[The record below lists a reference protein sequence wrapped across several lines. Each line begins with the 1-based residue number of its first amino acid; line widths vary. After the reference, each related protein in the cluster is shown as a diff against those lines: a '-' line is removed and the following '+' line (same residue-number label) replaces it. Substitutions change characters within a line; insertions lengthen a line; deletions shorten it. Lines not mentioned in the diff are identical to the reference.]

1 MFERFARSWSLI
13 KASAS
18 VLRQDKELLLFPALS
33 AVATLLVAA
42 AFILPALGLGALDGL
57 DRMEEQ
63 GLPPIAYVLAF
74 LFYLSQYFVIFFFNT
89 ALVGAA
95 MIRLQGGDPT
105 VSDGLRIASGKIG
118 AIFGYAL
125 IAATVGMILRAIQ
138 ERAGWI
144 GRWIAGLI
152 GAAWTVASFLV
163 VPVLVSRNV
172 GPLEAVKES
181 ALLLKRTWGE
191 NVIGQGGIG
200 LVFGLINVIVVLAGV
215 ALIVG
220 AIAAKSAV
228 LVGLAVAVLVIA
240 LVLGA
245 LIQAALSGIYSA
257 ALYRYASGEGE
268 SQGFDGA
275 LLGQAFAPKR

>member
-18 VLRQDKELLLFPALS
+18 VLKQDKELLLFPLLS
-33 AVATLLVAA
+33 AIATLLVTA
-42 AFILPALGLGALDGL
+42 AFVLPALGLGALDGL
-57 DRMEEQ
+57 DRMEED
-63 GLPPIAYVLAF
+63 GLPPLAYVLAF
-74 LFYLSQYFVIFFFNT
+74 LFYLVQYFVIFFFNT

-105 VSDGLRIASGKIG
+105 VSDGLRIASSKLGV
-118 AIFGYAL
+118 IFGYAL

-138 ERAGWI
+138 ERAGFI
-144 GRWIAGLI
+144 GRWIAGLL

-163 VPVLVSRNV
+163 VPVLVSRDV
-172 GPLEAVKES
+172 GPIEAVKQS
-181 ALLLKRTWGE
+181 ALMLKRTWGE

-200 LVFGLINVIVVLAGV
+200 LVFGLINVGVVLLGV
-215 ALIVG
+215 ALIIG
-220 AIAAKSAV
+220 AAATKSLVLIA
-228 LVGLAVAVLVIA
+228 LAVAALVIA

-245 LIQAALSGIYSA
+245 LIQSALSGIYSA

-268 SQGFDGA
+268 SQGFEGE
-275 LLGQAFAPKR
+275 LLGQAFAAKR